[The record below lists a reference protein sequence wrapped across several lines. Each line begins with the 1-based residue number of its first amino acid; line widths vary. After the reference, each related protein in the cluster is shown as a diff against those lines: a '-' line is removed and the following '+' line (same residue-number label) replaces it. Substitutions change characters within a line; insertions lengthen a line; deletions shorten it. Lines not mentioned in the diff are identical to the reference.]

1 MKPDGDKLP
10 LVDDASARLP
20 TEGHDGLHR
29 AKRDFL
35 SGMSHTL
42 KTPLNAILGFS
53 ELGERQASDP
63 AIEMYFK
70 NIRSA
75 GTQLLNLL
83 TDLLDFSRAQQG
95 EYVPAISWFELPDF
109 LDETVGGHKA
119 VSRAKSLYIS
129 LDTKQ
134 ADVCVESDPTVLRRV
149 LNRLLANAIQFT
161 PANKSIKVA
170 ASVSE
175 VGQEQQAMLRLVV
188 EDEGT
193 GIPPSIQEHLFEG
206 LGPGQLSHA
215 KGPGL
220 GLALAKAL
228 LGTLQATIRV
238 VETSPSG
245 TIFQVDIPVRA
256 RPVGSGSAT
265 TQSGS
270 GTRAPS
276 LRGKTIMVADD
287 VEMNRNMVS
296 AMLEE
301 TEASIVLAVDGQDA
315 IEKASASEVDAVLL
329 DIEMPSLN
337 GWQAAE
343 KLRAFENDSG
353 KKYVLI
359 ALSGHNLSTDPR
371 SAIFDALLEKPLESK
386 TLMTCLSS
394 LSDQSDQHGNN
405 DVVSESS
412 DSATSSDDTALTED
426 ARAALID
433 LLQGLIPQV
442 DQLRANQSVTL
453 IEAFGY
459 HVAEEAQA
467 MSYPRL
473 KDWGEQLAR
482 EASLFDIDA
491 MNTSLA
497 SYESFIDRL
506 TERRHGS

>member
-1 MKPDGDKLP
+1 M
-10 LVDDASARLP
+10 
-20 TEGHDGLHR
+20 
-29 AKRDFL
+29 
-35 SGMSHTL
+35 
-42 KTPLNAILGFS
+42 
-53 ELGERQASDP
+53 
-63 AIEMYFK
+63 
-70 NIRSA
+70 
-75 GTQLLNLL
+75 
-83 TDLLDFSRAQQG
+83 
-95 EYVPAISWFELPDF
+95 
-109 LDETVGGHKA
+109 
-119 VSRAKSLYIS
+119 
-129 LDTKQ
+129 
-134 ADVCVESDPTVLRRV
+134 
-149 LNRLLANAIQFT
+149 
-161 PANKSIKVA
+161 
-170 ASVSE
+170 
-175 VGQEQQAMLRLVV
+175 
-188 EDEGT
+188 
-193 GIPPSIQEHLFEG
+193 
-206 LGPGQLSHA
+206 
-215 KGPGL
+215 

-228 LGTLQATIRV
+228 LGTLQASIRV
-238 VETSPSG
+238 VETSPNG
-245 TIFQVDIPVRA
+245 TVFQVDLPVRA
-256 RPVGSGSAT
+256 RSVESGSAT

-270 GTRAPS
+270 GTRAPF

-287 VEMNRNMVS
+287 VEINRTMVS

-301 TEASIVLAVDGQDA
+301 TEASIVLAMDGQDA
-315 IEKASASEVDAVLL
+315 IEKASASEVDTVLL
-329 DIEMPSLN
+329 DIEMPRLN
-337 GWQAAE
+337 GWQAAK